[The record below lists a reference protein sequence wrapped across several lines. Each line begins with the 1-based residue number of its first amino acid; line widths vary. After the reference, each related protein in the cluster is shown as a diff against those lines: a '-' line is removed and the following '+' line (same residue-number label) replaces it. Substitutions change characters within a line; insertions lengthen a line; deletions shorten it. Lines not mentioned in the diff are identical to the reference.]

1 MKVAAI
7 IAEYNTFHNGHKYHI
22 EETKKL
28 TGADYVVAIISGNY
42 VQRGTPAIINKYCR
56 TEMALNNGI
65 DLVIELPTCYA
76 TSSAEYFAYGAVS
89 ILNQL
94 GVVDYLCFGS
104 ECADIET
111 LTYIANILVTNPVE
125 YSFALNSYLRK
136 GNSFPKARQLALTE
150 YAKNLKNSELDIDKL
165 INVIEAPNNI
175 LGIEYIKSLIKLN
188 SNIKPITILRKG
200 EGYNS
205 DLLPDD
211 NNLSSASGIRNHIIH
226 SGLGDDKVL
235 NYMPNDCYD
244 ILKDNYKK
252 TFPIHMDDFTQL
264 AYFALQKENNVSLT
278 QYVDIDQNIANKLI
292 NSKENLDELGYY
304 IGSLKTKDI
313 TYTRLSRSILH
324 IMLGLKDTNMND
336 YMNNPCEYARILGF
350 KESSSTLLKTIK
362 KNSSLNIVSKL
373 SLGMKKLTLTGR
385 TMLEMDIN
393 ASNIYNKIVYW
404 KYQQTIPNEYKHGV
418 VIK

>member
-1 MKVAAI
+1 
-7 IAEYNTFHNGHKYHI
+7 
-22 EETKKL
+22 
-28 TGADYVVAIISGNY
+28 
-42 VQRGTPAIINKYCR
+42 
-56 TEMALNNGI
+56 
-65 DLVIELPTCYA
+65 
-76 TSSAEYFAYGAVS
+76 
-89 ILNQL
+89 
-94 GVVDYLCFGS
+94 
-104 ECADIET
+104 
-111 LTYIANILVTNPVE
+111 
-125 YSFALNSYLRK
+125 
-136 GNSFPKARQLALTE
+136 
-150 YAKNLKNSELDIDKL
+150 
-165 INVIEAPNNI
+165 
-175 LGIEYIKSLIKLN
+175 
-188 SNIKPITILRKG
+188 
-200 EGYNS
+200 
-205 DLLPDD
+205 
-211 NNLSSASGIRNHIIH
+211 
-226 SGLGDDKVL
+226 
-235 NYMPNDCYD
+235 
-244 ILKDNYKK
+244 
-252 TFPIHMDDFTQL
+252 MDDFTQL